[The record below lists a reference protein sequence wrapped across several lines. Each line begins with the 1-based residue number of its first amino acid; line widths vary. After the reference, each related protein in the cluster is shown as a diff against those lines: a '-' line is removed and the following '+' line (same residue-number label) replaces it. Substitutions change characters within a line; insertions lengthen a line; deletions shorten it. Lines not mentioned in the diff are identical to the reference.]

1 MWGSTP
7 RCSQPSILLLRPQH
21 IPHMDGFGE
30 GGLQPHIHAWAGAW
44 HSNKPTS
51 LGWLIITNGIRMET
65 GCFRSLRLHLLLLQ
79 SPHTRELRGA
89 AMGTGIPQHPQ
100 WGPDPIGAWG
110 PQPGSWTPRCG
121 VGQGCRAGSAP
132 LAWRRCYMCAVLA
145 PGSATRVPC
154 HPQCPSCVVAQC
166 GRAVTGEAAGRAD
179 ELIDTN

>member
-1 MWGSTP
+1 MWSSTP

-21 IPHMDGFGE
+21 IPHMDGFDE

-51 LGWLIITNGIRMET
+51 LGWLNITNGIRMET

-100 WGPDPIGAWG
+100 WGEIPLECGDPSLDPGPLGVVWGRDAGLALPHWHGDGAACV
-110 PQPGSWTPRCG
+110 PC
-121 VGQGCRAGSAP
+121 
-132 LAWRRCYMCAVLA
+132 WRRAL
-145 PGSATRVPC
+145 PRVSLVTLNVP
-154 HPQCPSCVVAQC
+154 PVSWPSVA
-166 GRAVTGEAAGRAD
+166 
-179 ELIDTN
+179 ELSLGKRLGALTS